1 MLDFYRKCLNF
12 FSWDSKKHAGH
23 IGLKNQGATCYMN
36 SILQTLFFTNKLRK
50 VINLKILNI
59 NLIILSNL
67 IVLGNNIKQF
77 KSLFLIIF

>member
-1 MLDFYRKCLNF
+1 MFMKHIRVCCVFYGWECIFYIKLVNVDN

-50 VINLKILNI
+50 VGLN
-59 NLIILSNL
+59 NSYGCFFNTAF
-67 IVLGNNIKQF
+67 NT
-77 KSLFLIIF
+77 